1 MTVITDDYIQEMLAK
16 SKEYS
21 MVLLKPGPKNTAEG
35 IQEILQEHVRRNF
48 ALSADGPLAIVGPV
62 TQETEVSGL
71 SIFNTSLEEARK
83 IMDEDPAVQA
93 GIFVYEVYPWRSFP
107 GDKLPE

>member
-1 MTVITDDYIQEMLAK
+1 MTEITDEYMQDMLAK

-21 MVLLKPGPKNTAEG
+21 MVILKPGPKNNVEG
-35 IQEILQEHVRRNF
+35 MKEILWEHVRRNF

-62 TQETEVSGL
+62 TQETSISGL
-71 SIFNTSLEEARK
+71 SIFNTSPEEAKR

-93 GIFVYEVYPWRSFP
+93 GIFVYEVHPWRSFP